1 MLELLRLVVVR
12 PWVDRP
18 LRPLLTLLGIALG
31 VALFIAIHLINGS
44 TIGFF
49 RTSVTAFSGKARLSI
64 VGGDAGFPEEKLEAV
79 REVPGVATAVPLLE
93 ARATFTARDGSRK
106 SLIVFGVDLL
116 NEAAVRSYQATGK
129 QAIEDPLVFLN
140 QEDSI
145 VLTEAFAAEHGFRTD
160 QKIELMTAFGM
171 KTFTVRGLLA
181 PTGAASAFGGGLAI
195 MDIDGAR
202 VMFGKEGRTDRID
215 VVPREEQDVDAI
227 ARRLEAA
234 LGAGYRVERPEGQAD
249 AFERMVQGYQA
260 VLSFLGS
267 LALLVGMLLAG
278 NSLAMSVALRRR
290 EVGLVRVT
298 GATRGMIASA
308 FGIEAA
314 VLGLVGGALGTAFG
328 WMGARLL
335 VRWVSDSMSRQFVT
349 PINASTLHLGARDL
363 ALATGT
369 GAAVSIVASLWPVI
383 VATRVSC
390 LDGLRPVEADQSN
403 NVSRWTLPLRMA
415 GLLLLVALVP
425 ASYLAESIPW
435 LRGAMPLIALI
446 GALTATPMLIALLV
460 SGIRALSARGGM
472 SGSMTVLR
480 LAADN
485 LLRNPRRTGSNVLSL
500 VVGLVLIVVTATLHR
515 TFEAA
520 LARQIDRS
528 MPNSVVVTSA
538 GRVVSLQVQPIHESL
553 GKEIESVAGVS
564 VADGVGAYGFRALRL
579 QYQGVEIALK
589 AWDRPHPG
597 TKWEVFDMADR
608 PASEA
613 GPELFGMPAESPA
626 CLVSR
631 NFVQR
636 FGVKRGQTLTLDAP
650 NGPLPLRVIG
660 VVNDLAAPNGTVF
673 ITRELYKK
681 RWNDPLVTAFAVQAE
696 PGVAIES
703 LRDRVA
709 ERMGASRGVVALT
722 TAGIR
727 SQLREV
733 LDESFAYTRAIEA
746 AALLVGLLGLLNT
759 AFVSVLSRTRELGM
773 LRAVGMSRRQVGA
786 MVLCES
792 LLQGLCGGAVA
803 AVVGAGLG
811 TFWLV
816 HELTHAL
823 GWVLDVVIPFGSVA
837 EALVA
842 GIAVGLI
849 AGAVAARRAT
859 RVPVVEALM
868 EE

>member
-1 MLELLRLVVVR
+1 MLELLRLVVLR
-12 PWVDRP
+12 PWLDRP

-49 RTSVTAFSGKARLSI
+49 RTSVTAFSGKAQLSI
-64 VGGDAGFPEEKLEAV
+64 AGGEAGFPEDKLDVV
-79 REVPGVATAVPLLE
+79 REVEGVATAVPLVE

-106 SLIVFGVDLL
+106 SLMVFGVDLL
-116 NEAAVRSYQATGK
+116 NEAAVRSYQASGK

-145 VLTEAFAAEHGFRTD
+145 VLTESFAAEHGFRID
-160 QKIELMTAFGM
+160 QKIELMTAFGR

-215 VVPREEQDVDAI
+215 VVPRNDGDSGPLGK
-227 ARRLEAA
+227 RLAGA
-234 LGAGYRVERPEGQAD
+234 LGAGYTVEYPEGQID
-249 AFERMVQGYQA
+249 TFEKMVQGYQA

-267 LALLVGMLLAG
+267 LVLLVGVLLVG

-290 EVGLVRVT
+290 EVGLMRVT
-298 GATRGMIASA
+298 GAARGMLAGA
-308 FGIEAA
+308 FVIEAGI
-314 VLGLVGGALGTAFG
+314 LGLIGGALGAGFG
-328 WMGARLL
+328 WFGARLL

-349 PINASTLHLGARDL
+349 PIDASTLRLGPREVAM
-363 ALATGT
+363 AIGI
-369 GAAVSIVASLWPVI
+369 GAAVAIVSSLWPV
-383 VATRVSC
+383 VAATRVSC
-390 LDGLRPVEADQSN
+390 LDGLRPVELDQSAT
-403 NVSRWTLPLRMA
+403 VTRRTLPLRIA
-415 GLLLLVALVP
+415 GLLLLLALVP

-435 LRGAMPLIALI
+435 LRGAMPLIALV
-446 GALTATPMLIALLV
+446 GAVTATPMLVALLV
-460 SGIRALSARGGM
+460 GGIKLVSGRAGGSAA
-472 SGSMTVLR
+472 MTVLR

-500 VVGLVLIVVTATLHR
+500 VIGLVLIVVIATLHR

-538 GRVVSLQVQPIHESL
+538 GRVVSLQVQPLHESL
-553 GKEIESVAGVS
+553 GKELESVPGVS
-564 VADGVGAYGFRALRL
+564 VADGVGAYGFRAVRLR
-579 QYQGVEIALK
+579 YKGEEIALK
-589 AWDRPHPG
+589 AWDRPHVG
-597 TKWEVFDMADR
+597 TKWEVFDMSDR

-613 GPELFGMPAESPA
+613 GPELFGAPAHAPA
-626 CLVSR
+626 CMVSR
-631 NFVQR
+631 NFVQH
-636 FGVKRGQTLTLDAP
+636 FGVKRGDELVLDAP
-650 NGPLPLRVIG
+650 DGPLALRVVG

-673 ITRELYKK
+673 ITRELYKR

-696 PGVAIES
+696 PGVGIEA

-709 ERMGASRGVVALT
+709 EKMGASRGVIALT

-773 LRAVGMSRRQVGA
+773 LRAVGMSRGQVKV

-792 LLQGLCGGAVA
+792 LLQGLFGGVVA
-803 AVVGAGLG
+803 AVVGAGIS

-823 GWVLDVVIPFGSVA
+823 GWVLDVVIPFGSVRD
-837 EALVA
+837 ALLA
-842 GIAVGLI
+842 GIVVGLI

-859 RVPVVEALM
+859 RASVVEALS